1 MPITT
6 LGDNKQ
12 SVKVLLQSGIERP
25 FLIPEYQRPYAW
37 NYDQVDTLFADL
49 WDFTESTGGPERS
62 ATYFLGSIV
71 SFVNERG
78 EQEIIDGQQRI
89 TSLFLLLRAIYTKL
103 THGAQTAEAKHFI
116 SEIEKCIW
124 RTNKL
129 TGEVDHS
136 QILIRS
142 EVVSRD
148 SNAILRSILESGE
161 AEEKAKDSY
170 SQNYRRFQKLFDEA
184 SIGSPMMIYN
194 FIYALLNQAIL
205 LPITAEDQDTALTI
219 FSTLNDRGMPLS
231 DADIFKAKIYNQM
244 PKEKKEKFIEFWKD
258 LDERATYAGESIQQL
273 FYYYMFYLRAKEG
286 DSNSTTPGVRKYFL
300 ADKAARL
307 YAPELMSDLQKVLDL
322 WIVVSK
328 RESLE
333 GESWSSNQEILR
345 ALDILN
351 SYPNEFWKYP
361 VINYYLSHKQEERF
375 EELFLLFLHKLSAC
389 LLTRYLMAPTINAVK
404 ADILKLNV
412 EIVGTMR
419 PKFTFR
425 EMDMTQLPAAI
436 KSPNR
441 NAVRMLLKMVAYMDS
456 EQDGLL
462 PPAWEIEHIFP
473 QKWQTNYF
481 TDIPDDVIRDKIEH
495 IGNKLPFE
503 KKLNIVAGNGYFGK
517 KKESYAKSRIAVTK
531 RMSVSPIREWS
542 LDDITERDVKT
553 ADQLLQLID
562 QWNDSYDH
570 AGEERAQVAEPTPE
584 ELEMIRRFRE
594 QGWV

>member
-37 NYDQVDTLFADL
+37 SFDQVDTLFADI

-62 ATYFLGSIV
+62 ASYFMGSIV
-71 SFVNERG
+71 SFLNEHN

-103 THGAQTAEAKHFI
+103 VGGAQTPEAKHFI

-129 TGEVDHS
+129 TGEVDHNE
-136 QILIRS
+136 ILIRS
-142 EVVSRD
+142 EVVSKD
-148 SNAILRSILESGE
+148 SNGVLRTILESGK
-161 AEEKAKDSY
+161 ADEKAKDRY
-170 SQNYRRFQKLFDEA
+170 SLNYLRFKKLFDDA
-184 SIGSPMMIYN
+184 SAASPLMIYN

-205 LPITAEDQDTALTI
+205 LPITADNQDTALTI

-231 DADIFKAKIYNQM
+231 DADIFKAKIYNSL
-244 PKEKKEKFIEFWKD
+244 PKEGKEDFIEKWKE

-286 DSNSTTPGVRKYFL
+286 DSNSTTPGVRKYLL
-300 ADKAARL
+300 ADKEARL
-307 YAPELMSDLQKVLDL
+307 HAPHLMEDLQRILNFWL
-322 WIVVSK
+322 VVNR
-328 RESLE
+328 REPIDV
-333 GESWSSNQEILR
+333 ESWSSDTEIQR
-345 ALDILN
+345 ALDILT
-351 SYPNEFWKYP
+351 SYPNEYWKYP
-361 VINYYLSHKQEERF
+361 VINYYLSHQSEDAFVEHF
-375 EELFLLFLHKLSAC
+375 QVFLHKLISC
-389 LLTRYLMAPTINAVK
+389 LLSRYLLAPTINAVK

-412 EIVGTMR
+412 EIVNTVL
-419 PKFTFR
+419 PSFTFR
-425 EMDMTQLPAAI
+425 DIDMTQLSAAI

-441 NAVRMLLKMVAYMDS
+441 NAVRMMLKILAYLDNAQK
-456 EQDGLL
+456 ELL
-462 PPAWEIEHIFP
+462 PISWEIEHIFP

-481 TDIPDDVIRDKIEH
+481 TNIPDDVIRDKIEH

-503 KKLNIVAGNGYFGK
+503 KKLNIIAGNGYFGK
-517 KKESYAKSRIAVTK
+517 KKEAYKKSVIAVTK
-531 RMSVSPIREWS
+531 RMADSPIQEWS

-553 ADQLLQLID
+553 SEQLLAELD
-562 QWNDSYDH
+562 RWNQEYQS
-570 AGEERAQVAEPTPE
+570 ASKPKTTSAAPTQE
-584 ELEMIRRFRE
+584 ELEMIRRFKE
-594 QGWV
+594 QGWI